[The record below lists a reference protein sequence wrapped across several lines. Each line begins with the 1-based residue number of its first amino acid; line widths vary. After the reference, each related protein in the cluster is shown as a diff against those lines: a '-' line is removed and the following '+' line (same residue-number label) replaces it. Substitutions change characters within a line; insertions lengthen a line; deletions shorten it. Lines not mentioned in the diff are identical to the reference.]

1 MGGVVKDINDNN
13 EHGTFIQIT
22 KGLFE
27 EGGEWISGL
36 FNNLFFNIIW
46 NLFFYIVDS

>member
-27 EGGEWISGL
+27 EGMEGGSEL
-36 FNNLFFNIIW
+36 VVCLIIYFSI
-46 NLFFYIVDS
+46 LYEIYFSI